1 MNDRTE
7 RRLKL
12 ETLRVLM
19 TVVQAGSMGKA
30 AERLHTSQP
39 NISRSIAELE
49 HALGVR
55 LLDRQRQGVE
65 PTPYGRALLD
75 CGVTVF
81 DDLRQGLKNIAFL
94 ADPTKG
100 EVRIG
105 IVPFAVSF
113 VSDVV
118 DRLSL
123 RYPHIVFH
131 VVAAEVETLHE
142 QLIGRKLD
150 VLIAKIIGPFL
161 GEQFNVQPLFDDPYV
176 VVAGTQH
183 PLARRRKIKPA
194 ELAMQAWALPPPES
208 VYGADLAQAL
218 QGIGVNYPRATVY
231 SIPSSLRA
239 RLAMTGRFLTIF
251 HASVLRGF
259 AEGAAL
265 KVLPVKLGAISGPVG
280 AIILKNRTLSPV
292 AQLFIEHAGGVAKS
306 VTKRM

>member
-1 MNDRTE
+1 MNDRAE

-81 DDLRQGLKNIAFL
+81 DDLRQGLKNIEFL

-100 EVRIG
+100 ELRIG
-105 IVPFAVSF
+105 IVPFAMSF
-113 VSDVV
+113 VSDII
-118 DRLSL
+118 DRLSQ
-123 RYPHIVFH
+123 RYSRIVFH
-131 VVAAEVETLHE
+131 IATAEVETLHE

-150 VLIAKIIGPFL
+150 VLIAKIIGPFV
-161 GEQFNVQPLFDDPYV
+161 GERFSVQPLFDDPYV
-176 VVAGTQH
+176 IVAGTQH

-194 ELAMQAWALPPPES
+194 ELAMQAWTLPPPES
-208 VYGADLAQAL
+208 VYGADLAQVFQAI
-218 QGIGVNYPRATVY
+218 GIDYPRATVY

-239 RLAMTGRFLTIF
+239 RLARTGRFLTIF
-251 HASVLRGF
+251 HASVLRAY

-265 KVLPVKLGAISGPVG
+265 NVLPVELEAASGPVG
-280 AIILKNRTLSPV
+280 AIILRNRTLSPV
-292 AQLFIEHAGGVAKS
+292 AQLFIEHARDVAKS
-306 VTKRM
+306 HAKPT